1 MPSYVEADA
10 TGFLVDGWET
20 IRANKSEHINL
31 EQDDIRGDAVVR
43 HDGGDLVPHPL
54 LEGGAAR
61 IAVSGRCYCQ
71 YMTRFES
78 TLYSVYL
85 MQ

>member
-1 MPSYVEADA
+1 M
-10 TGFLVDGWET
+10 
-20 IRANKSEHINL
+20 
-31 EQDDIRGDAVVR
+31 EQDEIRGDAVVR
-43 HDGGDLVPHPL
+43 HHGGDLVPDPL

-61 IAVSGRCYCQ
+61 IAVIGRCYCQ

-85 MQ
+85 MQERTMQLRTDTRPKKQR